1 MRVKISTREE
11 YEMCR
16 SRGIEPLTHRSFEI
30 DHKLRVRLQKEFFG
44 KNDAEGNE
52 KFYKFC
58 LATKTM
64 VCEECGKPILHPGAV
79 NVSHILTRGA
89 HPDLA
94 HDPRNINI
102 LCFAHHQMWENGDR
116 KSMRIYP
123 INERKINKLK
133 KEYQ

>member
-1 MRVKISTREE
+1 MRVKISTRAE
-11 YEMCR
+11 YDLCR

-30 DHKLRVRLQKEFFG
+30 DHKLRVLLQREFFG

-58 LATKTM
+58 IGNKTM
-64 VCEECGKPILHPGAV
+64 VCEECGKPIPHPGAV

-89 HPDLA
+89 HPDMA
-94 HDPRNINI
+94 HDPRNVNI

-116 KSMRIYP
+116 QSMRIYP
-123 INERKINKLK
+123 INERKIKKLK